1 LEEIDMTVSCSFLGT
16 TRALLAA
23 ALLVACGGSQ
33 PAASSPAEPGAPA
46 ASEMSAEG
54 GADLVWKDDMPDKDK
69 AVFMKK
75 KVMPV
80 MSKSFNEFDP
90 KEFADVSCKTC
101 HGPQMKPHPVDFLP
115 ELTFKDGKL
124 KEAEE
129 HPEIAKFMH
138 EKVVPE
144 MAALFGKPVYDPATQ
159 QGFGCGGCHKI
170 NM

>member
-1 LEEIDMTVSCSFLGT
+1 MGSFRIRLGT
-16 TRALLAA
+16 ALFAA
-23 ALLVACGGSQ
+23 AVLAACGGSQ
-33 PAASSPAEPGAPA
+33 PAPVTSAEPA
-46 ASEMSAEG
+46 ASAEDG
-54 GADLVWKDDMPDKDK
+54 EQLVWKDDMPDKDK
-69 AVFMKK
+69 ALFMKK

-80 MSKSFNEFDP
+80 MSKSFQEFDP

-115 ELTFKDGKL
+115 ELNFKDGKL

-129 HPEIAKFMH
+129 HPEMAKFMH
-138 EKVVPE
+138 DKVVPQ
-144 MAALFGKPVYDPATQ
+144 MAELFGKPQYDPATK

>member
-1 LEEIDMTVSCSFLGT
+1 MGSSLSFRLAIG
-16 TRALLAA
+16 LFAA
-23 ALLVACGGSQ
+23 AALVACGGSQ
-33 PAASSPAEPGAPA
+33 PAPAGPAEAGATP
-46 ASEMSAEG
+46 STESTPEG
-54 GADLVWKDDMPDKDK
+54 GGDLVWKDDMPDKDK
-69 AVFMKK
+69 AIFMKK

-80 MSKSFNEFDP
+80 MGKSFQEFDP
-90 KEFADVSCKTC
+90 KEFAEVSCKTC

-129 HPEIAKFMH
+129 HPEMAKFMH
-138 EKVVPE
+138 DKVVPQ
-144 MAALFGKPVYDPATQ
+144 MAELFGKPVYDPATK